1 MKFALVGH
9 PVAHSLSPAIHQAAY
24 RELGLSHE
32 YALIDAATEAD
43 VERVV
48 LALRSGE
55 LAGANVTIPWKR
67 RAFALSDRR
76 SALAARLEVANVL
89 AKVGSEIVAHNT
101 DALALE
107 VEFRRLL
114 PAPAPRA
121 IVLGSGGAVPA
132 VLAACSAAGIADV
145 CVTARRFE
153 AKTPENDWPGAREL

>member
-48 LALRSGE
+48 LALRDGE

-67 RAFALSDRR
+67 RAFR
-76 SALAARLEVANVL
+76 VL
-89 AKVGSEIVAHNT
+89 KFTRVRKS
-101 DALALE
+101 
-107 VEFRRLL
+107 
-114 PAPAPRA
+114 
-121 IVLGSGGAVPA
+121 
-132 VLAACSAAGIADV
+132 
-145 CVTARRFE
+145 
-153 AKTPENDWPGAREL
+153 